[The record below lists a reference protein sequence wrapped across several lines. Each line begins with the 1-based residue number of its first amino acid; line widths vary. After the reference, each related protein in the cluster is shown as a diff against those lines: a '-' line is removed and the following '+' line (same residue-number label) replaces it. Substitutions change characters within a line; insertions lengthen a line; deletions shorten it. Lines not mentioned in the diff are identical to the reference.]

1 MDIKNICELSLVNG
15 VVHAHYALDVYID
28 LETAERIVF
37 ERKKLTNY
45 KPHPVIVTGGP
56 IRTSPEARRY
66 AFTTESSELITSW
79 AIVTDDSLIKTTFY
93 KLLFF
98 TQNRK
103 RKMRFFNTKEEALSW
118 ISNRQKSEFTEP
130 FLS

>member
-1 MDIKNICELSLVNG
+1 MDINKFCQLTFING
-15 VVHAHYALDVYID
+15 VVHAHYTPNAYID
-28 LETAERIVF
+28 IDTAESIVIA
-37 ERKKLTNY
+37 RKELANY
-45 KPHPVIVTGGP
+45 QPHPVVVTGGP

-79 AIVTDDSLIKTTFY
+79 AIVTEENMIKTTFY

-103 RKMRFFNTKEEALSW
+103 RKMRFFNSKEDALKW
-118 ISNRQKSEFTEP
+118 INKRKQTELGELY
-130 FLS
+130 LS